1 MEDLLIIIIWKLEN
15 TTVFV
20 SRKPPLPTIRVVSW
34 GRFNEREKNH
44 ITW

>member
-1 MEDLLIIIIWKLEN
+1 MENKLEN

-34 GRFNEREKNH
+34 GRSNEREKIH
-44 ITW
+44 STR